1 MHGQTIFTPQGQRIA
16 PALAAGA
23 YQTYRL
29 QAPAVTHFRPAS
41 CAEVRC
47 EAYENGFRVAVDE
60 RTELGAE
67 QARYIRRSSGRA
79 FLESREGELGDGL
92 TVFTFAPGQTCF
104 RAADHRAPLEREPI
118 LTIHR
123 GDWRG
128 MQLLRRHTRPEFWVE
143 DFAEHQDRLTAA
155 IEKG

>member
-1 MHGQTIFTPQGQRIA
+1 MHAQTIWSPQGQRLA
-16 PALAAGA
+16 PTLGAAA

-29 QAPAVTHFRPAS
+29 QAPAATHFRPAS

-47 EAYENGFRVAVDE
+47 EAYENGFRVPVDE

-67 QARYIRRSSGRA
+67 QARYIRRNSGRA
-79 FLESREGELGDGL
+79 FTEARQDPTGL
-92 TVFTFAPGQTCF
+92 TVFTFTPGQTCF
-104 RAADHRAPLEREPI
+104 RAADHRTPLERDPV
-118 LTIHR
+118 LTVHR